1 MFEIRTDDNITTMGH
16 DVATPEDI
24 FELHEWPESWTK
36 NFPTG
41 FPEVSGDEKLT
52 VAVMDSGICSE
63 TAENHPWFAN
73 TEVTKRYDATGNDST
88 GDDLVGHGTGVAS
101 IIARATPEIEM
112 YSLKIFSNQ
121 ASTGRQTIRDAYQWL
136 ARNSDEIDLVNMSW
150 GSSND
155 VPQINEY
162 HEKIIDMGIIDIV
175 AAGNSSGRG
184 GSPSTAKNAFS
195 AGALDEDGEPTR
207 FSSWNPDKGNPEVAV
222 IGKDV
227 KVAKANRADLGKPL
241 NEDFVK
247 CSGTSFSAPY
257 TAAAYINALYKE
269 KVNWDGRFVRGAE
282 DIPGTEKDGAGVLK
296 LQETL
301 KETSFGM
308 NGHSQKSRAEA
319 SSWDFRGNDTLWIDA
334 DWLPS
339 GDTSAELLDETKE
352 YVDIRIEK

>member
-1 MFEIRTDDNITTMGH
+1 MFEIRTDDKITTMG
-16 DVATPEDI
+16 DKVARPEDI
-24 FELHEWPESWTK
+24 FELHGWPESWTER
-36 NFPTG
+36 FPAG
-41 FPEVSGDEKLT
+41 FPEVSEDEKLT
-52 VAVMDSGICSE
+52 VAVMDSGICSD
-63 TAENHPWFAN
+63 TCKNHPWFVN
-73 TEVTKRYDATGNDST
+73 TEVTKRYDATGNNST
-88 GDDLVGHGTGVAS
+88 GDDLLGHGTGVAS

-112 YSLKIFSNQ
+112 FSLKIFDDQ
-121 ASTGRQTIRDAYQWL
+121 GSTGREIIRNAYQWL
-136 ARNSDEIDLVNMSW
+136 AKNSHEIDLVNMSW
-150 GSSND
+150 GSPND

-162 HEKIIDMGIIDIV
+162 HEKIIDMGIIDVV

-184 GSPSTAKNAFS
+184 GSPSTARNAFS

-207 FSSWNPDKGNPEVAV
+207 FSSWNPDKGNPEVAA

-227 KVAKANRADLGKPL
+227 MMARSKGSDLGKPI
-241 NEDFVK
+241 NQDYVK
-247 CSGTSFSAPY
+247 ASGTSFAAPY

-269 KVNWDGRFVRGAE
+269 KVNWDGRFVRGAK

-301 KETSFGM
+301 KETSAGI
-308 NGHSQKSRAEA
+308 NGYSQKSKAEA

-339 GDTSAELLDETKE
+339 GDTSAELLGETKE